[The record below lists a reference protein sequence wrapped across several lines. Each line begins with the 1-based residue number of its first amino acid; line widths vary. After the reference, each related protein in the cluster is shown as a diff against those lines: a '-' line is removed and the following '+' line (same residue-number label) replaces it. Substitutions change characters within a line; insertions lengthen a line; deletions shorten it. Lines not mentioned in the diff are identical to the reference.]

1 MVFSVLLGTYP
12 ILVNS
17 SAVAPG
23 SLPSWNPAVSCTAL
37 LTTIEGVI
45 GNQANAN
52 GGATYGGGGFIPGIP
67 NKRATSPPCSVNGN
81 ATFVEI
87 HGVQMDSLTY
97 SIEDCAP
104 YPNGNFCDTTFNAQD
119 PNCTSSDVYL
129 CTIHMEIDQAWKS
142 AGIAPQN
149 PPVTTQLLDIQ
160 GFVYWDPEH
169 VGGSGHSYSGWEI
182 HPVSAWRLSSTTK
195 TDFSLTM
202 NPGSLSVAQGSPTTG
217 TLTINS
223 LNSFAG
229 TVTLTVSVTPT
240 IANTTSVSLNP
251 ASASIGSGGSATSI
265 LTVQASQSAPVF
277 NYWAVRL
284 KGISGNVT
292 HTLLITLAI
301 TKPPPDF
308 SLSANP
314 SSMAVSIGSTGT
326 SSITLTSLYNFTGTV
341 SLTAS
346 VSPADTTAS
355 LSPVNPTASFSPAI
369 VSLSANGTGMSTLSV
384 SASLLTTPGTYTVAI
399 TANSGTIS
407 HSATVTVTI
416 TL

>member
-1 MVFSVLLGTYP
+1 MERITLTGSRRLRAFTKAILLSALMVFSVLLGTYP

-67 NKRATSPPCSVNGN
+67 NKQATSPPCSANGN
-81 ATFVEI
+81 ATF
-87 HGVQMDSLTY
+87 G
-97 SIEDCAP
+97 
-104 YPNGNFCDTTFNAQD
+104 
-119 PNCTSSDVYL
+119 
-129 CTIHMEIDQAWKS
+129 
-142 AGIAPQN
+142 
-149 PPVTTQLLDIQ
+149 
-160 GFVYWDPEH
+160 
-169 VGGSGHSYSGWEI
+169 EI
-182 HPVSAWRLSSTTK
+182 HPVSAWRLSSTPK

-202 NPGSLSVAQGSPTTG
+202 NPGSLSVAQGSSTTG

-251 ASASIGSGGSATSI
+251 ASASIVSGGSATSI

-314 SSMAVSIGSTGT
+314 SSMAVSIGSIGT
-326 SSITLTSLYNFTGTV
+326 STITLTSLYNFTGTV

-407 HSATVTVTI
+407 HSATITVTI